1 MITKASFKNLK
12 LLRDVE
18 FPLGRLNVI
27 VGANGVGKS
36 TALQGLN
43 LLSTSLARL
52 REDPAAPGEA
62 LSRLFSGSADRESL
76 VSKPDADGF
85 MIGVTLRD
93 GDQVD
98 LTVSAGVVLS
108 LLNVGSFQFRRH
120 GPSGGTTLDTRS
132 TSGEETY
139 RFTTE
144 AERIGLGRW
153 PLVRLDAQK
162 LSASHHSAQ
171 RDADLGFDGE
181 GLASVLQ
188 RIQIARDG
196 RLERIESSVAAVVPH
211 AKRIRTTQEPISV
224 TEHVPVVIDGKTS
237 FVSHQREHTG
247 AGFEVEWGDV
257 GWVNARHLSEGT
269 LLVIGLAT
277 LLANNPPSLV
287 LIDDLDK
294 ALHPLAQIEVVKMLQ
309 HFVDANPQVQVLA
322 TTHSPFVVDALQP
335 EQVLVAGSIDART
348 TTILR
353 LIEHP
358 TWSKQKP
365 YLKPGEFWSAVGESW
380 VAEPKR

>member
-36 TALQGLN
+36 TALLGLN
-43 LLSTSLARL
+43 LLSASLARL
-52 REDPAAPGEA
+52 RENPAAPGEA
-62 LSRLFSGSADRESL
+62 LTRLFTGAADRESM

-85 MIGVTLRD
+85 TIGVDFRD
-93 GDQVD
+93 GDRVD
-98 LTVSAGVVLS
+98 LKVGTGEILS
-108 LLNVGSFQFRRH
+108 LIGVGSFHFRH
-120 GPSGGTTLDTRS
+120 LGPHGGTTLDIRS
-132 TSGEETY
+132 TSGPDA
-139 RFTTE
+139 FGFAVE

-162 LSASHHSAQ
+162 LGASHYSPQ

-196 RLERIESSVAAVVPH
+196 RLERIEASVAAVVPQ
-211 AKRIRTTQEPISV
+211 ARRIRTTQEPISL

-269 LLVIGLAT
+269 LLVIGLTT

-294 ALHPLAQIEVVKMLQ
+294 ALHPVAQIEVVKMLQ
-309 HFVDANPQVQVLA
+309 AFVDANPQVQVLA
-322 TTHSPFVVDALQP
+322 TTHSPFVVDAMQP
-335 EQVLVAGSIDART
+335 EQVLVAGSVDART

-353 LIEHP
+353 LTEHP